1 MPNDSAQFASRV
13 YYMAE
18 STPAQ
23 IRMRDSLSEVNRNER
38 CFPLGISIIQWFP
51 MREVTQS
58 LPANSLA
65 RLLDDQLTTRLQRTL
80 VQRSLRS
87 QSGFRCAA
95 IRSPVVPNTDLVKTK
110 TLML

>member
-23 IRMRDSLSEVNRNER
+23 IRMRDSLSEVTLNER
-38 CFPLGISIIQWFP
+38 RFVLGISIIQWFP

-58 LPANSLA
+58 LQPTASPDCLMTSSRHA
-65 RLLDDQLTTRLQRTL
+65 YK
-80 VQRSLRS
+80 VRSRKDHR
-87 QSGFRCAA
+87 GA
-95 IRSPVVPNTDLVKTK
+95 DLVSDALPFGRRWYRTK
-110 TLML
+110 QFY